1 MGVVNPLF
9 LSYLL
14 FMIENKQAPEKIIM
28 VGVSRGETDIDKSLD
43 ELAELI
49 KTAGGEVV
57 GRITQNLDN
66 FNNKTYIGSGKLDE
80 LAMYIESLEADGI
93 CCDDELSPIQMRNL
107 NDYLNVKVM
116 DRTMVILDIFA
127 GRAKSHEGKIQVEL
141 AQMQYRAAKL
151 IGLGKQMSRTGGG
164 IGTRGPGEKKLEIDR
179 RRIHDRIS
187 LLKKDVAE
195 IEKHRDTAR
204 KSRARNN
211 KKVAAIVGYTNA
223 GKSTLLNKLTDAD
236 VLSEDKLFATL
247 DPTTR
252 MLDLSNG
259 LEILLT
265 DTVGFISKLPH
276 NLIDAFRSTLEEAI
290 YSDIIIHVVDA
301 SDPEMDMKMK
311 IVYETLHSLK
321 VENKPVITL
330 FNKCDMLTDE
340 VILSDLNA
348 EKCIRISAKTGL
360 GLDKVMDSLR
370 NFLREGKEL
379 KTMKFSFD
387 ETSKVYDLKN
397 KYEII
402 EEVYTEDGIEIK
414 GYF

>member
-1 MGVVNPLF
+1 
-9 LSYLL
+9 
-14 FMIENKQAPEKIIM
+14 MIENELKPEKVIM
-28 VGVSRGETDIDKSLD
+28 VGVSRDDGDIDKSLD

-57 GRITQNLDN
+57 GRITRNLEN

-80 LAMYIESLEADGI
+80 LSMYIENLEADAI
-93 CCDDELSPIQMRNL
+93 CCDDELSPVQMRNL
-107 NDYLNVKVM
+107 NDYLKVKVM

-195 IEKHRDTAR
+195 IEKHRETAR
-204 KSRARNN
+204 KSRQRNN

-223 GKSTLLNKLTDAD
+223 GKSTLLNTLTNAD

-252 MLDLSNG
+252 VLDLSNG
-259 LEILLT
+259 LSILLT

-276 NLIDAFRSTLEEAI
+276 NLIDAFRSTLEEAV
-290 YSDIIIHVVDA
+290 YADIIIHVVDA
-301 SDPEMDMKMK
+301 SDPEMDNKMK
-311 IVYETLHSLK
+311 IVYETLHSLRI
-321 VENKPVITL
+321 ENKPVITL
-330 FNKCDMLTDE
+330 FNKCDILTEDL
-340 VILSDLNA
+340 VLSDKNA
-348 EKCIRISAKTGL
+348 EKTIRISARTQQGL
-360 GLDKVMDSLR
+360 ENFKESLR
-370 NFLREGKEL
+370 DYLRAGKEL
-379 KTMKFSFD
+379 KTVTIPFSQ
-387 ETSKVYDLKN
+387 SGKLYDFKKN
-397 KYEII
+397 HEII
-402 EEVYTEDGIEIK
+402 SETYTEEGIELK

>member
-1 MGVVNPLF
+1 
-9 LSYLL
+9 
-14 FMIENKQAPEKIIM
+14 MIENRQSKEKIIM
-28 VGVSRGETDIDKSLD
+28 VGVSRDDTDIDKSLD
-43 ELAELI
+43 ELSELI

-57 GRITQNLDN
+57 GRITQNLEN
-66 FNNKTYIGSGKLDE
+66 FNNKTYIGSGKLEE
-80 LAMYIESLEADGI
+80 LATYIDALEADGI

-107 NDYLNVKVM
+107 NDFLNVKVM

-195 IEKHRDTAR
+195 IEKHRETAR
-204 KSRARNN
+204 KSRTRNN

-223 GKSTLLNKLTDAD
+223 GKSTLLNMLTNAD

-252 MLDLSNG
+252 MLDLDNG

-276 NLIDAFRSTLEEAI
+276 NLINAFKSTLEEAI

-301 SDPEMDMKMK
+301 SDPQMDTKMK
-311 IVYETLHSLK
+311 IVYDTLRSLK

-330 FNKCDMLTDE
+330 FNKCDILMEDI
-340 VILSDLNA
+340 VLSDLNA
-348 EKCIRISAKTGL
+348 EKCIRISAKTGQ
-360 GLDKVMDSLR
+360 GLDAVKEQLRDFLR
-370 NFLREGKEL
+370 NGKEL
-379 KTMKFSFD
+379 SKIKLSF
-387 ETSKVYDLKN
+387 EEMPKVFELKN

-402 EEVYTEDGIEIK
+402 SEIYTEDGIELE